1 MAGKKIENSQIERPE
16 NNPGIFQKL
25 FYWVLIPM
33 FFILAILLIVSIF
46 TDRNVFK
53 YLDELPFVSSNDD
66 QELVDLSAQTEE
78 KLVSLQAELH
88 EKEAEISQFQIKF
101 ESSNVEKQDLKAE
114 IEQLQYEI
122 EKLLLNQE
130 ESKKEF
136 KEILTTFEKMSAKKA
151 APILVQMSDPE
162 AVRILS
168 NMKPDTLTALFE
180 KMSPADAA
188 RYTQLLTNTD

>member
-1 MAGKKIENSQIERPE
+1 MAEKKVENSQIEQPE

-33 FFILAILLIVSIF
+33 FFILAILLIVSMF

-66 QELVDLSAQTEE
+66 QELVDSSAQTEE
-78 KLVSLQAELH
+78 KLVSLQAELN

-101 ESSNVEKQDLKAE
+101 ESSNVEKQDLQAE

-122 EKLLLNQE
+122 EKLISSQE

-151 APILVQMSDPE
+151 APILVQMSDTE
-162 AVRILS
+162 AVRIMS
-168 NMKPDTLTALFE
+168 NMKPETLTALFE

-188 RYTQLLTNTD
+188 RYTQLLTN

>member
-1 MAGKKIENSQIERPE
+1 MAEKKVENSQIEQPE

-25 FYWVLIPM
+25 FFWVLIPM
-33 FFILAILLIVSIF
+33 FFILAILLIVSMF

-66 QELVDLSAQTEE
+66 QELVDSSAQTEE
-78 KLVSLQAELH
+78 KLVSLQAELN

-101 ESSNVEKQDLKAE
+101 ESSNVEKQDLQAE

-122 EKLLLNQE
+122 EKLISSQE

-151 APILVQMSDPE
+151 APILVQMSDTE
-162 AVRILS
+162 AVRIMS

-188 RYTQLLTNTD
+188 RYTQLLTN

>member
-1 MAGKKIENSQIERPE
+1 MAEKKVENSQIEQPE
-16 NNPGIFQKL
+16 NNSGIFQKL
-25 FYWVLIPM
+25 FFWVLIPM
-33 FFILAILLIVSIF
+33 FFILAILLIVSMF

-53 YLDELPFVSSNDD
+53 YLDELPFVSSNEDK
-66 QELVDLSAQTEE
+66 ELVNSSAQTEE

-88 EKEAEISQFQIKF
+88 EKEAEISQLQIKF
-101 ESSNVEKQDLKAE
+101 ESSNVEKQDLQVE

-122 EKLLLNQE
+122 EKLNFSQE

-151 APILVQMSDPE
+151 APILVQMSETE

-168 NMKPDTLTALFE
+168 NMKPETLTALFE

-188 RYTQLLTNTD
+188 RYTQLLTN

>member
-1 MAGKKIENSQIERPE
+1 MAEKKVENSQIEQPE

-25 FYWVLIPM
+25 FFWVLIPM
-33 FFILAILLIVSIF
+33 FFILAILLIVSMF

-66 QELVDLSAQTEE
+66 QELVDSSGQTEE
-78 KLVSLQAELH
+78 KLVSLQAELN

-101 ESSNVEKQDLKAE
+101 ESSNVEKQDLQAE

-122 EKLLLNQE
+122 EKLISSQE

-151 APILVQMSDPE
+151 APILVQMSDTE
-162 AVRILS
+162 AVRIMS

-188 RYTQLLTNTD
+188 RYTQLLTN